1 MSTLENITHV
11 GAGSPMKI
19 NWELVSHC
27 QYNCTYCYY
36 KPYKSE
42 TDYLSLS
49 KIILKKLET
58 VKDNISMTLLGGE
71 PSLHPSFVSVVQD
84 LFKLPT
90 VQSIAIV
97 TNLAK
102 PLPLWLE
109 LIPFKEKVK
118 LAISVHIEYP
128 QKDLIEK
135 LQGLME
141 HFTLDIV
148 FNVHNDLAHL
158 PKMEELAKS
167 LVALSNEKN
176 VTLSFM
182 RLHGIDRDCDDYLP
196 YPKEIEDFMARQ
208 NELLLQ
214 SKHFETVNI
223 KKNNKWEVIPKF
235 ELVENKMNAFKGWS
249 CDLKAFIIHENG
261 IVSQPCR
268 NEKKHILLTEFKS
281 KALTCPF
288 RFCVCDDYWE
298 FPKTKKEQAL

>member
-1 MSTLENITHV
+1 MSTITSITQV
-11 GAGSPMKI
+11 GAGTPMKI

-49 KIILKKLET
+49 KIILKKLESI
-58 VKDNISMTLLGGE
+58 KEDISLTLLGGE
-71 PSLHPSFVSVVQD
+71 PSLHPSFVFVVQE
-84 LFKLPT
+84 LFNLPS
-90 VQSIAIV
+90 VLSVAIV

-118 LAISVHIEYP
+118 LAISIHIEYP

-141 HFTLDIV
+141 HFKLDIV
-148 FNVHNDLAHL
+148 FNVHNNLDYL
-158 PKMEELAKS
+158 PKMEELAKR
-167 LVALSNEKN
+167 LVEFSNEKN
-176 VTLSFM
+176 ITLSFM
-182 RLHGIDRDCDDYLP
+182 RLHGIDKDCDDYLL
-196 YPKEIEDFMARQ
+196 YPEKIEEFLTKQ
-208 NELLLQ
+208 NDLLLK
-214 SKHFETVNI
+214 SNRFEKVNI
-223 KKNNKWEVIPKF
+223 KKGDQWEAIPKF
-235 ELVENKMNAFKGWS
+235 EMVENKMNAFKGWS
-249 CDLKAFIIHENG
+249 CELNAFIIHENG
-261 IVSQPCR
+261 MVSQPCR
-268 NEKKHILLTEFKS
+268 NEKKHILLTEFKT

-298 FPKTKKEQAL
+298 FPKTKSETSR